1 MASLLSNT
9 RHFAKLLSCR
19 GFSTTLSRPLTPGRS
34 MAIKSG
40 NGFKIGQRR
49 YCTNKVELAK
59 KQETSPSKDVKE
71 HSVGVGIADKFHHPS
86 PFEKKLMVWMKVYPS
101 MQAIPKT
108 VSQQS
113 ILRAKDMMRVYI
125 TYAIVVF
132 SAIVAIIILIMSR
145 RARDQ
150 GDSVTKRK
158 LEWKKALEEQGKK
171 ERDAEINKST
181 ATAE

>member
-19 GFSTTLSRPLTPGRS
+19 GFSTALSRPLTPGRS

-71 HSVGVGIADKFHHPS
+71 HSVGVGKFILHIS
-86 PFEKKLMVWMKVYPS
+86 RTNKLFSLKPDNKV
-101 MQAIPKT
+101 T
-108 VSQQS
+108 V
-113 ILRAKDMMRVYI
+113 
-125 TYAIVVF
+125 T
-132 SAIVAIIILIMSR
+132 
-145 RARDQ
+145 
-150 GDSVTKRK
+150 
-158 LEWKKALEEQGKK
+158 
-171 ERDAEINKST
+171 
-181 ATAE
+181 